1 MDLHW
6 TEPKNWGELGSLR
19 DLLNFRRGVVSF
31 FLFLQGFSVLETPKD
46 AINKDSSPGP
56 FDTFAFEGPGRESSL
71 YVVRINSLYTQTIN
85 CSMDLPDPWKAQP
98 CFPGPLRLYSVPY
111 AHQCFG
117 VLFCFLFVILKSPFL
132 RIVRADQ
139 HCPQPSIYLHSPAN
153 VNQESKSQT
162 EEALNGVIGG
172 RSDFQL
178 SVRGPGLLAGQGIV
192 LSHKPAV
199 CMGSQSRV
207 GAARSGAAPA
217 RRRARGW
224 GILGGQTLWLW
235 AGWFPRLLTASGLF
249 NWGSVSLWLP
259 LPWLVVRRDE
269 ESHRP
274 EKLSVVK
281 CDNIIIVVDLDIL
294 LEKFFQVCLIYF
306 FLIFPNLLF
315 SPGMK
320 SKNLWIGFP
329 PGVLSASPWSR
340 SMLW

>member
-1 MDLHW
+1 MWPLQKQESPTLLPAWSLSPCLW
-6 TEPKNWGELGSLR
+6 TSWPTEAQKNISERVTRDGPALDRAQEL
-19 DLLNFRRGVVSF
+19 RGVGIIERPSEFQEGVVVSF

-85 CSMDLPDPWKAQP
+85 SSMDLPDPWKAQP
-98 CFPGPLRLYSVPY
+98 CFPGPLGLYSIPY

-199 CMGSQSRV
+199 CMGSQSRA

-217 RRRARGW
+217 RRRAWGW

-235 AGWFPRLLTASGLF
+235 AG
-249 NWGSVSLWLP
+249 
-259 LPWLVVRRDE
+259 
-269 ESHRP
+269 
-274 EKLSVVK
+274 
-281 CDNIIIVVDLDIL
+281 
-294 LEKFFQVCLIYF
+294 
-306 FLIFPNLLF
+306 
-315 SPGMK
+315 
-320 SKNLWIGFP
+320 
-329 PGVLSASPWSR
+329 
-340 SMLW
+340 